1 MAIDVH
7 VVRVFTDP
15 EGRHGNSLGI
25 VDAAAVAPS
34 ARQELARRLNYSET
48 VFVDVPSAPTEST
61 AVRIH
66 TPAAELPF
74 AGHPTVGTAAWL
86 ARRGTP
92 VTALDVP
99 AGSVAVRID
108 GDEVSVR
115 ARADWAPEF
124 EIEQLSTVD
133 AVLAVDP
140 ARYTDGHH
148 YVWAWVDEAA
158 GRIRSR
164 MFAPDMGI
172 AEDEATGAAALR
184 ITAHL
189 GRSLAIEQGRGS
201 QLITTLG
208 DDGWIDLGGRVAAE
222 NTRSVPD
229 EESQPV

>member
-1 MAIDVH
+1 MAIEVH
-7 VVRVFTDP
+7 VVRVFTDS
-15 EGRHGNSLGI
+15 EGRHGNPLGI
-25 VDAAAVAPS
+25 VDAAAVPAS
-34 ARQELARRLNYSET
+34 DRQGLARRLNYSET

-86 ARRGTP
+86 DRRGTP
-92 VTALDVP
+92 VAALDVP

-124 EIEQLSTVD
+124 EIEQLWTVD
-133 AVLAVDP
+133 DVLAVDP

-148 YVWAWVDEAA
+148 YVWAWVDESV

-172 AEDEATGAAALR
+172 EEDEATGAAALR

-189 GRSLAIEQGRGS
+189 GRSLRIEQGRGS
-201 QLITTLG
+201 QLTTTLG
-208 DDGWIDLGGRVAAE
+208 NDGWIDLGGRVAAE

>member
-1 MAIDVH
+1 MTIDVH
-7 VVRVFTDP
+7 VVRVFTDA
-15 EGRHGNSLGI
+15 EGRHGNPLGI
-25 VDAAAVAPS
+25 VDAAAVPVS
-34 ARQELARRLNYSET
+34 DRQELARRLNYSET

-86 ARRGTP
+86 DRRGTP
-92 VTALDVP
+92 VAALDVP
-99 AGSVAVRID
+99 AGPFAVRID

-124 EIEQLSTVD
+124 AIEQLPTVD
-133 AVLAVDP
+133 DVLAVDP
-140 ARYTDGHH
+140 TRYTDGHH
-148 YVWAWVDEAA
+148 YLWAWVDQSA

-189 GRSLAIEQGRGS
+189 GRSLRIEQGRGS
-201 QLITTLG
+201 HLTTTLG
-208 DDGWIDLGGRVAAE
+208 EDGWIDLGGRVAAE
-222 NTRSVPD
+222 ESRSVPD
-229 EESQPV
+229 RTSPSV

>member
-1 MAIDVH
+1 MTIDVH
-7 VVRVFTDP
+7 VIRVFTDA
-15 EGRHGNSLGI
+15 EGRHGNPLGI
-25 VDAAAVAPS
+25 VDAAAVPVS
-34 ARQELARRLNYSET
+34 DRQELARRLNYSET
-48 VFVDVPSAPTEST
+48 VFVDVPSAPTDST
-61 AVRIH
+61 TVRIH

-92 VTALDVP
+92 VAALDVP
-99 AGSVAVRID
+99 AGPVAVRID
-108 GDEVSVR
+108 GDVVSVR

-124 EIEQLSTVD
+124 AIEQVPTVD

-148 YVWAWVDEAA
+148 YVWAWVDESA

-189 GRSLAIEQGRGS
+189 GRSLSIEQGRGS
-201 QLITTLG
+201 HLTTTLG
-208 DDGWIDLGGRVAAE
+208 EDGWIDLGGRVVAE
-222 NTRSVPD
+222 ESRSMPD
-229 EESQPV
+229 ETSPPV